1 MTRIL
6 DPFLKIHHA
15 IIVNFDSKLSTT
27 TYSLRDTIKPH
38 NYPYIIIHSLTYS
51 YIFYFFPEANMNVS
65 FGYNDSDGL
74 LGKDDQGQFIE
85 FITEAQCFVL
95 ESPSN

>member
-1 MTRIL
+1 MGHYKT
-6 DPFLKIHHA
+6 PQ
-15 IIVNFDSKLSTT
+15 LSLHYHLF
-27 TYSLRDTIKPH
+27 TYLQLCFS
-38 NYPYIIIHSLTYS
+38 
-51 YIFYFFPEANMNVS
+51 FFPEANMNVS

-95 ESPSN
+95 ESSSIGVGSGGRIIWANIPIH